1 MKFLSHKKI
10 ISLSLIIVFIA
21 QSILLFTN
29 IPEVHADVPVN
40 VQGVAQVE
48 EVGENLRKNTETSKA
63 TMALQT
69 KEGAEGGLTGLFST
83 DKFAWKAA
91 NLAIWYVTRSTV
103 NWINSGFEG
112 GPAYVTD
119 FGGFL
124 KDIAD
129 DEIGSFIEGSALAF
143 LCDPLDIKFS
153 LMLKYA
159 VPFEKEVECTLSDVI
174 DNIDDFINGDFGRGG
189 WDGWME
195 LTTKPKNNRYGA
207 YLSSAAEL
215 EARIQFS
222 QFEESKVIEFGSGF
236 FSHKKCEE
244 LPPGFVGPPRC
255 EIVTPGS
262 VIEKRLNSALSSG
275 QRRLEVADEIDEI
288 LSAALGQILKDI
300 FGGLQ
305 DGLRG
310 FSEGSSSRPSYIDS
324 IREEDVVDLSGIID
338 DLITGIN
345 TEIRE
350 ETNYKNIKQ
359 GTLNSVLASET
370 LLGQLT
376 SCYEDKIATAN
387 LSTSNKAIAQQRID
401 NTSTTVTTQI
411 TPVKTSIEENI
422 AQANQNITDLEE
434 LSDNI
439 AKAQTL
445 EQVNSFKSSTSAL
458 EGRLN
463 DYDIFTLQEEQSIIT
478 TQMSA
483 LNAITQTQITE
494 CQAFPPPPIPIV
506 QNP

>member
-48 EVGENLRKNTETSKA
+48 EVGENLRKNIKTSAA
-63 TMALQT
+63 TKSLQQ
-69 KEGAEGGLTGLFST
+69 KEVGGSGLLGKLSL
-83 DKFAWKAA
+83 DKFAWMAVDA
-91 NLAIWYVTRSTV
+91 SIWKLTRSTV

-262 VIEKRLNSALSSG
+262 VIEKRLNSALGSG
-275 QRRLEVADEIDEI
+275 QRRLEVADEVNEI

-359 GTLNSVLASET
+359 GTLNSALASEI
-370 LLGQLT
+370 LLEQLT
-376 SCYEDKIATAN
+376 SCYENKILTGS
-387 LSTSNKAIAQQRID
+387 LSTSNKAIAQERID
-401 NTSTTVTTQI
+401 SASTTVTTQI

>member
-262 VIEKRLNSALSSG
+262 VIEKRLNSALGSG
-275 QRRLEVADEIDEI
+275 QRRLEVADEVNEI

-324 IREEDVVDLSGIID
+324 IREEDVVDLSGMKN
-338 DLITGIN
+338 DLIVGIN
-345 TEIRE
+345 EGVRK
-350 ETNYKNIKQ
+350 ETDYKDIKQ
-359 GTLNSVLASET
+359 STLNSVLASET

>member
-29 IPEVHADVPVN
+29 IPEVHASVP
-40 VQGVAQVE
+40 VE
-48 EVGENLRKNTETSKA
+48 EVGKNLRKNTETSKA

-69 KEGAEGGLTGLFST
+69 KEGAKGGLTGLFGT
-83 DKFAWKAA
+83 DRLAWAA
-91 NLAIWYVTRSTV
+91 VDLLMKEITANTI

-112 GPAYVTD
+112 SPAFVTD

-124 KDIAD
+124 RDIAD
-129 DEIGSFIEGSALAF
+129 EQIGSFIEGSALAF

-359 GTLNSVLASET
+359 GTLNSALASET

>member
-29 IPEVHADVPVN
+29 IPEVHASVP
-40 VQGVAQVE
+40 VE
-48 EVGENLRKNTETSKA
+48 EVGKNLRKNTETSKA

-69 KEGAEGGLTGLFST
+69 KEGAKGGLTGLFGT
-83 DKFAWKAA
+83 DRLAWAA
-91 NLAIWYVTRSTV
+91 VDLLMKEITANTI

-112 GPAYVTD
+112 SPAFVTD

-124 KDIAD
+124 RDIAD
-129 DEIGSFIEGSALAF
+129 EQIGSFIEGSALAF

-236 FSHKKCEE
+236 FSHEKCEE

-262 VIEKRLNSALSSG
+262 VIEKQLNSVLGSS

-288 LSAALGQILKDI
+288 LTALLGQLMKNL
-300 FGGLQ
+300 FGGIQ
-305 DGLRG
+305 NGLRG
-310 FSEGSSSRPSYIDS
+310 LNEGSSGERSYTSRLRDT
-324 IREEDVVDLSGIID
+324 DTVALSGIID

-359 GTLNSVLASET
+359 GTLNSALASEI
-370 LLGQLT
+370 LLEQLT
-376 SCYEDKIATAN
+376 SCYENKILTGS
-387 LSTSNKAIAQQRID
+387 LSTSNKAIAQERID
-401 NTSTTVTTQI
+401 SASTTVTTQI